1 MNIILQSS
9 SSNALTFSLPQLVVD
24 QHSTESVFPLE
35 TSQGKSVTANGT
47 GGAHYKPCNADP
59 RSEVTVSLWEHHK

>member
-24 QHSTESVFPLE
+24 QHSTESIFPLE
-35 TSQGKSVTANGT
+35 TSQGKPVTANGT
-47 GGAHYKPCNADP
+47 GGARYNADP